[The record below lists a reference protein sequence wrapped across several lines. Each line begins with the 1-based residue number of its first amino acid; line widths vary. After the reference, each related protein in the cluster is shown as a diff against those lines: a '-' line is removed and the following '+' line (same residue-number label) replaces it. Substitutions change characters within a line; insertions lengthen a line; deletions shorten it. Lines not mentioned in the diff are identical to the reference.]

1 MTWADKLRELAADL
15 ERARLTATEVDAI
28 ARRMLALAAT
38 LDGWSAVAP
47 TTCAGPACGRPIV
60 WVKLGGRAHPCD
72 PALVSIIDADGR
84 IVRGRQSHYA
94 TCPNAEDF
102 RRPDGTR

>member
-1 MTWADKLRELAADL
+1 VTWADRLRELAAEL
-15 ERARLTATEVDAI
+15 ERARSTPGRVDAV
-28 ARRMLALAAT
+28 ARRLSSLAAT
-38 LDGWSAVAP
+38 LDGWSAAP
-47 TTCAGPACGRPIV
+47 TATCAGPACGRPIV

-72 PALVSIIDADGR
+72 PALVSIVVDGR

-102 RRPDGTR
+102 RRQDLTR